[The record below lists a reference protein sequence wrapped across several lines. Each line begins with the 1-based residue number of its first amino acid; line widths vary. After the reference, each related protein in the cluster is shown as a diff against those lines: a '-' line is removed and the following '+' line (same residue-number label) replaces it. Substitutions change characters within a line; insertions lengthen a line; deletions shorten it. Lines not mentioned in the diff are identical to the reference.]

1 MFLHSYDPLR
11 SQMDAGYPRYITWDF
26 PGIGSKV
33 DAVFENYGE
42 KHLVTQSSLDV
53 SRVFAV

>member
-1 MFLHSYDPLR
+1 
-11 SQMDAGYPRYITWDF
+11 MDFGYPRFIASDF

-42 KHLVTQSSLDV
+42 KRLLRTMKGAFKLTCT
-53 SRVFAV
+53 